1 MNDLEIESLLQSAG
15 YEYDLGAGGYV
26 YADAEEPDFFGTEEI
41 ADSLEIP
48 VDDLIRWEAEQ
59 RHADEIAGG

>member
-15 YEYDLGAGGYV
+15 YEFDLGAGGYV
-26 YADAEEPDFFGTEEI
+26 MADTDEPDFFGTEEI

-48 VDDLIRWEAEQ
+48 LDDLIRWEAEQ